1 MGFCPQAQSIYKS
14 PKQVRVFR
22 LIPGLGDLAIS
33 KFTTTVVVGSDR
45 IRVEFLPLTRLQQP
59 RDPRRDALLG
69 GPKSFIDIFQ
79 G

>member
-14 PKQVRVFR
+14 PKQVRV
-22 LIPGLGDLAIS
+22 LPGLGDLAIS